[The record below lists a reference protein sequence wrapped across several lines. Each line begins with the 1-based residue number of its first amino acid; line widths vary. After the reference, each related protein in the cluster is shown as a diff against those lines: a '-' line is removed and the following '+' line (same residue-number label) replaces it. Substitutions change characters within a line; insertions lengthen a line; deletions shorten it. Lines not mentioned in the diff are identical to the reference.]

1 MIKKISDWLFGS
13 FFRTLGKLL
22 ALVLLIYLLIALASK
37 SNIKLPFMKISALQ
51 IYKDNG
57 KLYNFPDLP
66 DNITKFF
73 IYRQW
78 KKDTGYTI
86 HMVGWN
92 ESNYVF
98 YPKITSCNGNLSYYQ
113 MKSLENEDA
122 IVHVDKYDLI
132 DGEWIYNSNITA
144 DIINLDSNYY
154 ILTNNS
160 KGVVGNDNSLTPYC
174 MSYSPITLYDQHKIT
189 IHTDDGIITDSFF
202 QNQKV
207 TYNGDVTY
215 FYANKT
221 LSTLFRNIS
230 ISKDGFNEVG
240 LYYDQE
246 FTQQVD
252 LDAELTGDLD
262 IYVLWENSELSE
274 LINEINFEIYMYN
287 KNYDYGFINIG
298 ANKGQKVYLA
308 FKTKFENLELYTYD
322 KTTNKSSENAILCL
336 NSIGKIDGWYY
347 YEFETN
353 RLNLN
358 EIVLLVKKELEK
370 GNEDKFIFKLSDNA
384 SMTYT
389 NDLKKSPIID
399 ETGKTIIIDLNDAY
413 INGQAALVREN
424 SNILGVFN
432 DLFKNKNS
440 NIFTLFSN
448 VWEKIKSSNLYLY
461 ILSVIVGS
469 IIIIVIKSANRR

>member
-13 FFRTLGKLL
+13 FFRTIGKLL
-22 ALVLLIYLLIALASK
+22 ALALLIYLLIVLASK

-51 IYKDNG
+51 IYKDG
-57 KLYNFPDLP
+57 STLYNFPDLP
-66 DNITKFF
+66 EDVTKFF
-73 IYRQW
+73 IY
-78 KKDTGYTI
+78 KTLENDKYII

-92 ESNYVF
+92 ESNYIF
-98 YPKITSCNGNLSYYQ
+98 YPKLETCNGPKSYYQ
-113 MKSLENEDA
+113 MKSEENDEA
-122 IVHVDKYDLI
+122 TVHVKKYDLI
-132 DGEWIYNSNITA
+132 DNEWIYNSYISSGSIA
-144 DIINLDSNYY
+144 LDSNRY
-154 ILTNNS
+154 IFTNTS
-160 KGVVGNDNSLTPYC
+160 KGFVGKDNMFDVTC
-174 MSYSPITLYDQHKIT
+174 HSYPAITLHNQYKIT

-262 IYVLWENSELSE
+262 VYVLWENSELSE
-274 LINEINFEIYMYN
+274 LIKEINFEIYMYN

-358 EIVLLVKKELEK
+358 EIVLLVKKNLEK

-469 IIIIVIKSANRR
+469 IIIIVIKSANRH

>member
-22 ALVLLIYLLIALASK
+22 ALSLLIYLLIALASK

-51 IYKDNG
+51 IYKDG
-57 KLYNFPDLP
+57 STLYNFPDLP
-66 DNITKFF
+66 EDVTKFF
-73 IYRQW
+73 IY
-78 KKDTGYTI
+78 KTIENNKDII

-98 YPKITSCNGNLSYYQ
+98 YPKLETCNGPKSYYQ
-113 MKSLENEDA
+113 MKSEENDEA
-122 IVHVDKYDLI
+122 IVHVKKYDLI
-132 DGEWIYNSNITA
+132 DNEWVYNSYITGGSVV
-144 DIINLDSNYY
+144 LDSNNY
-154 ILTNNS
+154 IFTNTS
-160 KGVVGNDNSLTPYC
+160 KGFVGKDNMFDVQCHSHQA
-174 MSYSPITLYDQHKIT
+174 ITLYDQHKIT

-221 LSTLFRNIS
+221 LSTLFRNIN

-274 LINEINFEIYMYN
+274 LINEINFEVYMFN
-287 KNYDYGFINIG
+287 KNYEYGFINIG

-308 FKTKFENLELYTYD
+308 FKTRFDNLELYTYD

-358 EIVLLVKKELEK
+358 EIVLLVKKNLEK

-432 DLFKNKNS
+432 DLFKNKNN